1 MPCEERSID
10 ERRKVGQC
18 IARNNAKKFR
28 NDLEPAV
35 EIPHESLCD
44 IGCTRVENPASP
56 TERNFRHENL
66 LLAIFGRE
74 VLVLVL
80 PESHDNFVLWCEY
93 EVLNVNK

>member
-1 MPCEERSID
+1 MNWNPQPRYHTSRCVICGR
-10 ERRKVGQC
+10 
-18 IARNNAKKFR
+18 
-28 NDLEPAV
+28 
-35 EIPHESLCD
+35 
-44 IGCTRVENPASP
+44 TRVENPASP